1 MGEHALAVEQ
11 FERAIAIEPGH
22 INALCMLGAVLS
34 ELGRFDEAALCLR
47 RALAG
52 DDRSS
57 HAHFNLGL
65 VQFEQGDDA
74 GALASFA
81 RCRELIRGRP
91 WGEDCLTPLAHEP
104 RPQFSPSAMRVS
116 VLKLRHDC
124 EQLQYLL
131 ESGKLPRQFDAVFAD
146 HRALLGEM
154 QNSFEDAMLTP
165 FDAGRHPL
173 VARTYKRPI
182 HIAQDVALD
191 GPLIN
196 PRLDFRDIED
206 RYLAARPNVMT
217 VDELL
222 TPEALQAL
230 RRFCAES
237 TVWNHVKEGFLG
249 AYTQDGFCS
258 ALLLRL
264 ARELRQ
270 CLPRVIRRFPLQTM
284 WGYKYDSRC
293 PGIGVHAD
301 GAAVN
306 VNFWITEDDANLD
319 PASGGLLVYPHE
331 PPREWG
337 FTRSNSDPVAV
348 RDYLESLGSIPMRIP
363 YRANRAVIFD
373 SDLYHA
379 TDQLHFKSGY
389 LNRRTNIT
397 LLYGVRSAPVL

>member
-1 MGEHALAVEQ
+1 
-11 FERAIAIEPGH
+11 
-22 INALCMLGAVLS
+22 
-34 ELGRFDEAALCLR
+34 
-47 RALAG
+47 
-52 DDRSS
+52 
-57 HAHFNLGL
+57 
-65 VQFEQGDDA
+65 
-74 GALASFA
+74 
-81 RCRELIRGRP
+81 
-91 WGEDCLTPLAHEP
+91 
-104 RPQFSPSAMRVS
+104 
-116 VLKLRHDC
+116 
-124 EQLQYLL
+124 
-131 ESGKLPRQFDAVFAD
+131 
-146 HRALLGEM
+146 
-154 QNSFEDAMLTP
+154 MLTP
-165 FDAGRHPL
+165 FDAERHPL
-173 VARTYKRPI
+173 VARTYKRPV
-182 HIAQDVALD
+182 HIAPDVAID

-196 PRLDFRDIED
+196 PRLEFREIED

-222 TPEALQAL
+222 TPAALQAL
-230 RRFCAES
+230 RRFCTDS
-237 TVWNHVKEGFLG
+237 TIWNHVKEGFLG

-264 ARELRQ
+264 ARELRA

-284 WGYKYDSRC
+284 WGYRYDSRC
-293 PGIGVHAD
+293 PGIGIHAD

-319 PASGGLLVYPHE
+319 SASGGLLVYPHE

-337 FTRSNSDPVAV
+337 FTRSNSDPAAV
-348 RDYLESLGSIPMRIP
+348 RAYLESLGSVPMRIP